1 MNQNYLKALE
11 QELASLVARGL
22 TDRANQVRQELSRFG
37 SNPLSTDGGSPVP
50 DRLNTIAK
58 TETVAPKQVKKT
70 PAKKAPTR
78 KR

>member
-11 QELASLVARGL
+11 VELAALVARGL

-50 DRLNTIAK
+50 DRLNTIPEEK
-58 TETVAPKQVKKT
+58 IVEPKAVKKT
-70 PAKKAPTR
+70 PAKKTPIR